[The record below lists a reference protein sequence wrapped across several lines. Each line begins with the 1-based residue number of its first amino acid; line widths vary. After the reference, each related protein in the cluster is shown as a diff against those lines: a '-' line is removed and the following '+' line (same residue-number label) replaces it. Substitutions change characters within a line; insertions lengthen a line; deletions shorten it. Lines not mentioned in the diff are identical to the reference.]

1 MKLKT
6 MKIMILTLILCGTVI
21 CAAACNNPAPPAQES
36 LSENQPQSSLTD
48 SSDGQTLS
56 PEQNTEKDPS
66 ADSVPLVFTDY
77 SDFLLFG
84 TKGELDSAKY
94 PNAEV
99 ILANYQLKREAF
111 VDIKGLF
118 DLTNKASKERS
129 EEIVIENNN
138 EYTYYVYS
146 KDQSDKLKTEY
157 RITVKYN
164 GNSSDTAYKDSIVSI
179 GSISDMQNRTGIF
192 AYRSNG
198 FDVLYS
204 KTETGYKSFT
214 LIGGG
219 LNIGVFF
226 EGDGLTE
233 AQIASE
239 CGSVMSELLAGDTAI
254 LNQALDR
261 MNSFVLGSD
270 SKMK

>member
-6 MKIMILTLILCGTVI
+6 MKIMILTLILCVTVI

-36 LSENQPQSSLTD
+36 QSKNQSQSSLD
-48 SSDGQTLS
+48 STDGQTLS
-56 PEQNTEKDPS
+56 PEQNTENDPS

-219 LNIGVFF
+219 LNIRVFF